1 MDDEAPLREKCT
13 RGRVLERAASK
24 SNDRRWTGDD
34 LSHRLG
40 FGTPELGF
48 AQDEELLHGLSG
60 QLLDV
65 IIGVVER
72 PLQRVCKTRADAGLA
87 GAHEPNERDVP
98 IELPLA
104 RVPVTLRE
112 VEVVVVLHGLHQE
125 VS

>member
-1 MDDEAPLREKCT
+1 MDDKAPPRKKCA
-13 RGRVLERAASK
+13 RGLVLERAASK

-34 LSHRLG
+34 LSYRRG

-48 AQDEELLHGLSG
+48 AQDEELLHGVSG

-72 PLQRVCKTRADAGLA
+72 PLQRVCETRADAGLA
-87 GAHEPNERDVP
+87 GAHEADERDVP

-104 RVPVTLRE
+104 RLPITLRE
-112 VEVVVVLHGLHQE
+112 VEVVVVLHGLHQD